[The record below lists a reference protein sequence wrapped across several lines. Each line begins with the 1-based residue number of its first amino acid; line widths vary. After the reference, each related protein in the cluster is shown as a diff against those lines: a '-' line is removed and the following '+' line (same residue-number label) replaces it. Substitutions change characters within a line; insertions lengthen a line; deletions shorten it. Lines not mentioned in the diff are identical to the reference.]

1 MFELTSQFTPVMLGV
16 FMLVLAL
23 APLALVWSD
32 SRKAARNAHLR
43 RLKADAS
50 LAALLANRQQNARAR
65 LTALQ
70 TQAD

>member
-16 FMLVLAL
+16 FMLALAL

-32 SRKAARNAHLR
+32 SRKAARHAHLR

-50 LAALLANRQQNARAR
+50 LASLLATRQQAARAQR
-65 LTALQ
+65 TALRA
-70 TQAD
+70 QAD